1 MTALHMHLSQWAPN
15 RCKICSWL
23 LWIPLHHL
31 RMWNTVL
38 KCSAGNLSIHMFQ
51 EYSNHKTCCRTDC
64 LDDIPDYSS
73 SQPLLF
79 WPVFDWAMAAHGALV
94 VIGRQAEANRS
105 LGAGEVH
112 NLSKVLNF
120 PSWRKRVNCRTPT
133 VAQRSNSFFLE
144 KTRLCWLA
152 SYHDYPWFSSLNH
165 MCCCHMQHTLLAT
178 DHPRQPR
185 LANSSNSWPSLG
197 VMWGSGA
204 SWTHPAIGLYQE
216 TSKALTRTFLTTIS
230 SLRLMKH
237 SVDNSP
243 EMKWLLEKSMSQ
255 CEINCLVKVATN
267 RRRANWTLVIWKL
280 LWSFLLTEMIR
291 VTFKWPM
298 FSSLVSGLWAALDGK
313 SRQR

>member
-1 MTALHMHLSQWAPN
+1 MTALHMHLSQSARN
-15 RCKICSWL
+15 RCKICPWL

-120 PSWRKRVNCRTPT
+120 PSWRKRVKCRAPT

-152 SYHDYPWFSSLNH
+152 SYNDFPWFSSMLSWLWTTCAVVTCNTLYWLPITPSSPDWQTAQTAGPAWVSYEDLGHRGHIQPSGSLMLLRKPPVCNPAGLN
-165 MCCCHMQHTLLAT
+165 L
-178 DHPRQPR
+178 
-185 LANSSNSWPSLG
+185 
-197 VMWGSGA
+197 
-204 SWTHPAIGLYQE
+204 
-216 TSKALTRTFLTTIS
+216 
-230 SLRLMKH
+230 
-237 SVDNSP
+237 
-243 EMKWLLEKSMSQ
+243 
-255 CEINCLVKVATN
+255 
-267 RRRANWTLVIWKL
+267 RANATGKQDVTLWNQFSCIWHA
-280 LWSFLLTEMIR
+280 
-291 VTFKWPM
+291 
-298 FSSLVSGLWAALDGK
+298 GA
-313 SRQR
+313 